1 MERDF
6 DGKGLSGKGR
16 LTHKRI
22 DAMQNFYGRAI
33 RDNKGDAKSMA
44 QATKAILKHYS
55 STVEK
60 PQHEDC
66 PKGPKSWCSYQRDVA
81 KKEKNHKPIK
91 KPFPKQWLK

>member
-1 MERDF
+1 MERGF
-6 DGKGLSGKGR
+6 QGKGVSQNKW
-16 LTHKRI
+16 I

-44 QATKAILKHYS
+44 QATKAILQHDS

-66 PKGPKSWCSYQRDVA
+66 RKVLRA
-81 KKEKNHKPIK
+81 NLLFLKEIQIKRIRPISTINA
-91 KPFPKQWLK
+91 